1 MPVCRWQEERRKR
14 YPTDANV
21 AKRASEASARRQRGE
36 LDPEA
41 EARQLRLHEVIARQ
55 QELGLLKV
63 SATELVC
70 MLSTFLLQV
79 LSIAAR
85 GQETRAAA
93 WAAASGC
100 GPAGPVQICRPV
112 GQRNR
117 KSGFQ
122 HNYGCEFIYRL
133 HN

>member
-63 SATELVC
+63 GATELVC
-70 MLSTFLLQV
+70 VMPTFPQMLSIITQCQQ
-79 LSIAAR
+79 IDEA
-85 GQETRAAA
+85 T
-93 WAAASGC
+93 
-100 GPAGPVQICRPV
+100 GPAFNITCV
-112 GQRNR
+112 
-117 KSGFQ
+117 
-122 HNYGCEFIYRL
+122 
-133 HN
+133 